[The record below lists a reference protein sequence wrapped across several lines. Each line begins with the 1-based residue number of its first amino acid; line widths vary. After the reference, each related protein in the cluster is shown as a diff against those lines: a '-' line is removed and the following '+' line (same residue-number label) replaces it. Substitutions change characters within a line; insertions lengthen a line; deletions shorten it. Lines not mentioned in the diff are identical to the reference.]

1 MSTADHFDSR
11 ASVDSRAS
19 QRDLPA
25 APNGSS
31 PNPQAASPPPFS
43 SFNSFASNSATVF
56 SEPQSALPEEQE
68 EPVPVGFD
76 EAVLR
81 HLCDIDVRA
90 PLESLQV
97 LMLG

>member
-1 MSTADHFDSR
+1 M
-11 ASVDSRAS
+11 
-19 QRDLPA
+19 
-25 APNGSS
+25 
-31 PNPQAASPPPFS
+31 
-43 SFNSFASNSATVF
+43 F

-81 HLCDIDVRA
+81 HLCDIDVRP
-90 PLESLQV
+90 PLDLLKV